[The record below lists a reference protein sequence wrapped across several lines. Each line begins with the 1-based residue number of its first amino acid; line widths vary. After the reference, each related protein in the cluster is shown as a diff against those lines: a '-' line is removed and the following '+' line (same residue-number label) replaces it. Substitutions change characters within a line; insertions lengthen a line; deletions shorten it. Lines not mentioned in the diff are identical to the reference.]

1 MELDPK
7 KVVEVY
13 ERYEA
18 VGDQFLLVRNQMVEN
33 DRERNANR
41 EALTALRKRAKTTKT
56 SVPSPFD
63 SMMKDTTTHGR
74 SSAKALVQ
82 EVCSTCGSHDSS
94 EPTWMMLPGTDLFA
108 AVPFHAVH
116 TMLEKDEK
124 RMEFESKKLQ
134 SLLKEKTLLLSELG
148 ALADSVPP
156 SVIRSL
162 ITLKDTPSVQ

>member
-18 VGDQFLLVRNQMVEN
+18 VGDQFLLVRSQMVEN

-41 EALTALRKRAKTTKT
+41 EALTALRKKARTTKT

-63 SMMKDTTTHGR
+63 SMMKDTQGR
-74 SSAKALVQ
+74 STKPLVQ

-134 SLLKEKTLLLSELG
+134 SLLKEKTLLISELG

-162 ITLKDTPSVQ
+162 ITLKDKP

>member
-13 ERYEA
+13 EK
-18 VGDQFLLVRNQMVEN
+18 LLVISFYLFEI
-33 DRERNANR
+33 RERNANR
-41 EALTALRKRAKTTKT
+41 EALTALRKKAKTTKT
-56 SVPSPFD
+56 RIPSPFN
-63 SMMKDTTTHGR
+63 SMMKDAHG
-74 SSAKALVQ
+74 SSTKALVQ
-82 EVCSTCGSHDSS
+82 EVCSTCGSHDST
-94 EPTWMMLPGTDLFA
+94 EPTWMMLPGTDIFA
-108 AVPFHAVH
+108 AVPFHVVH
-116 TMLEKDEK
+116 TMLEKHEK

-162 ITLKDTPSVQ
+162 ITLKDKPSVQ